1 MADQRKYELWG
12 LHLSGEYL
20 WRQTDYLQIAHSP
33 LGVGLDHT
41 IDRYHCPNLGSQPS
55 LDFKP

>member
-20 WRQTDYLQIAHSP
+20 WRQTDYLQIVHSP
-33 LGVGLDHT
+33 LEVEELRWVIAT
-41 IDRYHCPNLGSQPS
+41 PQL
-55 LDFKP
+55 